1 MGPQATLWAADISGT
16 VWHGWIL
23 LCKNTQNYDDEWPER
38 LMFLR
43 CRFNWYNHIHA
54 ILFGLLISAVSIAQA
69 ESEFNIKTASFT
81 MRDSLLLLDST
92 IEIELPKYIN
102 KAIDQGLAVPLMFE
116 VEVLKYSQY
125 WFDKKLLSLK
135 QKYQL
140 HYLPML
146 SSYAIYDVNADQRMY
161 FNSRQEAVFYLEVV
175 YAYPMFDITN
185 INPSQPVYARLRVGI
200 DVDELPLPL
209 KSSSLWDND
218 WGLQSDWFEWEIN
231 QPQ

>member
-1 MGPQATLWAADISGT
+1 
-16 VWHGWIL
+16 
-23 LCKNTQNYDDEWPER
+23 
-38 LMFLR
+38 
-43 CRFNWYNHIHA
+43 
-54 ILFGLLISAVSIAQA
+54 LFGLLISAASIAQD
-69 ESEFNIKTASFT
+69 ESAFNIKAASFT

-102 KAIDQGLAVPLMFE
+102 RAIDQGFAVPLMFE
-116 VEVLKYSQY
+116 VEVFKHSQY
-125 WFDKKLLSLK
+125 WFDKKLFSLK
-135 QKYQL
+135 QKYQF

-146 SSYAIYDVNADQRMY
+146 SSYAIYDVNANQRMY
-161 FNSRQEAVFYLEVV
+161 FNSRQEAVLYLEVI

-185 INPSQPVYARLRVGI
+185 INQSDRVYARIRAGI

-218 WGLQSDWFEWEIN
+218 WGLQGDWFDWKID

>member
-1 MGPQATLWAADISGT
+1 
-16 VWHGWIL
+16 
-23 LCKNTQNYDDEWPER
+23 
-38 LMFLR
+38 MFLR

>member
-1 MGPQATLWAADISGT
+1 M
-16 VWHGWIL
+16 L
-23 LCKNTQNYDDEWPER
+23 LR
-38 LMFLR
+38 R
-43 CRFNWYNHIHA
+43 RFNWYNPVQA
-54 ILFGLLISAVSIAQA
+54 ILFGLLICAVSIAQA

-92 IEIELPKYIN
+92 IEIELPQYIN
-102 KAIDQGLAVPLMFE
+102 RAIDQGFAVPLMFE
-116 VEVLKYSQY
+116 VEMLKYSRY

-146 SSYAIYDVNADQRMY
+146 SSYAIYDVNKNQRMY
-161 FNSRQEAVFYLEVV
+161 FNSRQEAVFYLEVI

-185 INPSQPVYARLRVGI
+185 INQSEPVYARLRVGI
-200 DVDELPLPL
+200 DFDELPLPL
-209 KSSSLWDND
+209 KSNSLWDND
-218 WGLQSDWFEWEIN
+218 WGLQSDWFEWGID